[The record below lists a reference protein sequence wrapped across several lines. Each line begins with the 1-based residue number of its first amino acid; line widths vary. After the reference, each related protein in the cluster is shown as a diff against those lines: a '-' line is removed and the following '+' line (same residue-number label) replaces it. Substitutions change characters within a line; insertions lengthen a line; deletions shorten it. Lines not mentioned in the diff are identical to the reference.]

1 MDVIITNAEEIVTVT
16 RYFVEEIIRLYLYR
30 NLKSKR
36 ELKVNKLVV
45 YILCYIFILDI
56 LFYFRFNLFLL
67 NICMFNLF

>member
-1 MDVIITNAEEIVTVT
+1 M
-16 RYFVEEIIRLYLYR
+16 EEIIRLYLYR

-67 NICMFNLF
+67 NIGMFNLF